1 MATQPPAG
9 LNGGGGGLFS
19 RVNPLVIIV
28 GLGMA
33 TFFSWFFTGG
43 GVGSGNQRR
52 ATQLPEFSLGE
63 DIDGRTITGIRTR
76 WEYQIDDGSNWLPEE
91 TI

>member
-1 MATQPPAG
+1 MATQPPVG
-9 LNGGGGGLFS
+9 LNSGGGGGGLFS
-19 RVNPLVIIV
+19 RVNPVVILV

-33 TFFSWFFTGG
+33 TFFSWFFSGG
-43 GVGSGNQRR
+43 GSGNQRR

-76 WEYQIDDGSNWLPEE
+76 WEYQVDDGSNWLSEE

>member
-1 MATQPPAG
+1 MATTPPAG
-9 LNGGGGGLFS
+9 LNGGGGGLLS
-19 RVNPLVIIV
+19 RVNPLVIVV

-33 TFFSWFFTGG
+33 TFFTWFFTGG
-43 GVGSGNQRR
+43 GSGSQRR

-63 DIDGRTITGIRTR
+63 DVGGRTITGIRTQ
-76 WEYQIDDGSNWLPEE
+76 WEYQVNDGPNWLPEE